1 MIPLSYDAERAVIG
15 AVFTDST
22 LFSELPLKS
31 DYFLDKAYK
40 LVYQAFEELTE
51 REVPIDFVSVAH
63 VLSSKG
69 QFESSGGYE
78 LFWNASE
85 KVPTSENVKQ
95 YAEFIFND
103 WEVDKIQKASSAVLN
118 KPTASNIDYLEQ
130 ILINRKGTLES
141 NDKGDTTEAAL
152 EIIDS
157 LHNETPM
164 GISTY
169 HHLDRLTGGL
179 RGGQLII
186 LGARP
191 SVGKSAF
198 ITNLSVDLGLKEVNI
213 DFYSLEMRQKS
224 VLQRAVTNLSQLD
237 AAKWFQPNV
246 RFSESEKGEVINNLG
261 IFSQLNINVYD
272 DASISCQQ
280 IILNTRKRRK
290 ELGGTNNLVVM
301 IDYLQLMEGGA
312 AETNTLRIG
321 KITRDLKKLAMECDV
336 PIILLSQLSRGVES
350 RQDKRPIQSDL
361 RDSGNIEQDA
371 DVILFLHRDDY
382 YNRDEEDQDNITEV
396 IVAKARDGSTG
407 SVKFLFVKEYMKFTE
422 LTYQEQV

>member
-1 MIPLSYDAERAVIG
+1 
-15 AVFTDST
+15 
-22 LFSELPLKS
+22 
-31 DYFLDKAYK
+31 
-40 LVYQAFEELTE
+40 
-51 REVPIDFVSVAH
+51 
-63 VLSSKG
+63 
-69 QFESSGGYE
+69 
-78 LFWNASE
+78 
-85 KVPTSENVKQ
+85 
-95 YAEFIFND
+95 
-103 WEVDKIQKASSAVLN
+103 
-118 KPTASNIDYLEQ
+118 
-130 ILINRKGTLES
+130 
-141 NDKGDTTEAAL
+141 
-152 EIIDS
+152 
-157 LHNETPM
+157 
-164 GISTY
+164 
-169 HHLDRLTGGL
+169 
-179 RGGQLII
+179 
-186 LGARP
+186 
-191 SVGKSAF
+191 
-198 ITNLSVDLGLKEVNI
+198 
-213 DFYSLEMRQKS
+213 
-224 VLQRAVTNLSQLD
+224 LQRAVTNLSQLD

-382 YNRDEEDQDNITEV
+382 YNRDGEDQDNITEV